1 MAKGQIDKY
10 IWLVDTIRRYGRI
23 TRKDIDGCWSRSQFG
38 QGSKGIPR
46 RTFCNYRE
54 AAENLFNV
62 EIVCDPATFEYY
74 ISRDENE
81 HSEGVTDWLL
91 NTAVTNEVLSGSR
104 DVSSKIFV
112 ENVPSAREFLAP
124 VIDALREN
132 RRIKFDYKPYTRS
145 RATAGIVF
153 EPYFLKIFRQR
164 WYVTGR
170 HVAEN
175 RIKTYAL
182 DRVTALNL
190 LAEEFRPDPAFDA
203 DDYTRFSFGIVTAAG
218 EPRDIELRVDPLQAK
233 YFRTLPLHHSQQEFV
248 HDDFSIFRYRMRLSP
263 DLVSELLSYGSKIEV
278 TAPQE
283 LRVMMAAEI
292 RKTLDKYQP
301 N

>member
-1 MAKGQIDKY
+1 MAKGPVDRY

-23 TRKDIDGCWSRSQFG
+23 TRRQIDECWCRSMFG
-38 QGSKGIPR
+38 QGAKGIPR
-46 RTFCNYRE
+46 RTFSNYRE

-62 EIVCDPATFEYY
+62 EIACDPVTFEYY
-74 ISRDENE
+74 IAEDDA
-81 HSEGVTDWLL
+81 HSDGVTDWLL
-91 NTAVTNEVLSGSR
+91 NSAVTNEVLTGSK
-104 DVSSKIFV
+104 DVASKIFV
-112 ENVPSAREFLAP
+112 ENVPSARQFLAP
-124 VIDALREN
+124 VIDALRGN
-132 RRIKFDYKPYTRS
+132 LRIRFDYKAYTRS
-145 RATAGIVF
+145 RATEGIVF

-190 LAEEFRPDPAFDA
+190 TSETFRPDPSFDA
-203 DDYTRFSFGIVTAAG
+203 DDYTRHSFGIVTASG

-233 YFRTLPLHHSQQEFV
+233 YFRTLPLHHSQQEFM

-263 DLVSELLSYGSKIEV
+263 DLVSELLSYGSRVEV
-278 TAPQE
+278 LAPPELVMMVKNE
-283 LRVMMAAEI
+283 LREALA
-292 RKTLDKYQP
+292 KYQ
-301 N
+301 

>member
-1 MAKGQIDKY
+1 MAKGPLERY

-23 TRKDIDGCWSRSQFG
+23 TRREIDECWSRSEFG
-38 QGSKGIPR
+38 EGTKGLPR

-62 EIVCDPATFEYY
+62 EIACDPVTFEYY
-74 ISRDENE
+74 IAGDENA
-81 HSEGVTDWLL
+81 HSGGVTDWLL
-91 NTAVTNEVLSGSR
+91 NSAVTNNVLTGSK
-104 DVSSKIFV
+104 DVAAKIFV
-112 ENVPSAREFLAP
+112 ENVPSARQFLAP

-132 RRIKFDYKPYTRS
+132 RRIRFDYKPYTRS
-145 RATAGIVF
+145 RATTGIVL

-170 HVAEN
+170 HLSEN
-175 RIKTYAL
+175 RVKTYAL
-182 DRVTALNL
+182 DRVTSLNL
-190 LAEEFRPDPAFDA
+190 LPEVFRPDPAFDA
-203 DDYTRFSFGIVTAAG
+203 DDYTRYSFGIVTASG

-248 HDDFSIFRYRMRLSP
+248 HDEYSIFRYRMRLSP
-263 DLVSELLSYGSKIEV
+263 DLVSELLSYGSRIEV
-278 TAPQE
+278 LAPQE
-283 LRVMMAAEI
+283 LRVMLATEMRNAL
-292 RKTLDKYQP
+292 KKYQE